1 MLNPLDISDEPKK
14 AHDPHRLC
22 AFLFI
27 HDIKYIKQK
36 TRVIPLSLYKYVNM
50 SKSTAEPISS
60 AKILSRKSESKD
72 QGY

>member
-1 MLNPLDISDEPKK
+1 M
-14 AHDPHRLC
+14 
-22 AFLFI
+22 
-27 HDIKYIKQK
+27 
-36 TRVIPLSLYKYVNM
+36 PLSIYKYVNM